1 MLFSS
6 IEFLCGFLPLT
17 LLIYFLLPG
26 RRLRNRFLLLMSLGF
41 YAWGEPLYVFLMLA
55 AIGGNYLL
63 GLAAEYVYRPG
74 WAGKLVIPAMLIFN
88 LGLLGVFKYTGFVV
102 DNLNAALG
110 LNLVNPGISLP
121 IGISFFTFQ
130 GMSYV
135 IDVWRGEARARHNLL
150 DVGLY
155 VAFFPQLIAGPI
167 VRYNTIAAEIDGRRE
182 SWQDF
187 ASGVQ
192 LFIIGLA
199 KKIILANNFA
209 IVADKLFDAGGYSS
223 LSVGAAW
230 LGAIAYTLQI
240 YFDFGGYSDMAI
252 GLGRM
257 FGFHFLA
264 NFNYPYIAR
273 SVTEFWRR
281 WHISLSSW
289 FRDYVYIP
297 LGGNRRGPGRQVANL
312 LAVWLLTG
320 LWHGANWTFVAWG
333 LYYFC
338 FLVGEKLLAPKV
350 PQKLRRLPVISNLA
364 VMLVVIVGW
373 VLFRAPDIGSAG
385 EYLGAMFGLYGNP
398 LTDEAFWYQLGEN
411 KVQLVLAAMAA
422 VPLLPALQQGIGRLG
437 LKVGRGWA
445 GGAYVLGR
453 DLILLLLLLVCLAA
467 LAKGS
472 YNPFIYFNF

>member
-6 IEFLCGFLPLT
+6 IEFLCGFLPLV
-17 LLIYFLLPG
+17 LLLYYLLPG
-26 RRLRNRFLLLMSLGF
+26 RRLKNRFLLLASLGF
-41 YAWGEPLYVFLMLA
+41 YAWGEPVYVLLMLFCIA
-55 AIGGNYLL
+55 GNYTL
-63 GLAAEYVYRPG
+63 GLLAQGRRGTSPG
-74 WAGKLVIPAMLIFN
+74 RAVMCAMLVFN
-88 LGLLGVFKYTGFVV
+88 LGLLGVFKYAGFIAAS
-102 DNLNAALG
+102 LNGALG
-110 LNLVNPGISLP
+110 LTLPVPQVVLP

-135 IDVWRGEARARHNLL
+135 IDVYRGEAQARRNLL

-155 VAFFPQLIAGPI
+155 VSFFPQLIAGPI

-182 SWQDF
+182 NWRDF
-187 ASGVQ
+187 CGGID

-199 KKIILANNFA
+199 KKVLLANNFA
-209 IVADKLFDAGGYSS
+209 IVADKIFDAGGYAAI
-223 LSVGAAW
+223 SVGAAW
-230 LGAIAYTLQI
+230 IGAIAYTLQI

-257 FGFHFLA
+257 FGFHFLP

-281 WHISLSSW
+281 WHMSLSSW

-297 LGGNRRGPGRQVANL
+297 LGGNRHGMGRQVLNL

-338 FLVGEKLLAPKV
+338 FLVIEKLTGLSKRLPKV
-350 PQKLRRLPVISNLA
+350 PLFSNL
-364 VMLVVIVGW
+364 LVLLIVICGW
-373 VLFRAPDIGSAG
+373 VLFRAPDIAAAG
-385 EYLGAMFGLYGNP
+385 EYLGAMFGVFGNP
-398 LTDEAFWYQLGEN
+398 LADETFWYQFGEN
-411 KVQLVLAAMAA
+411 KVQLVLAVLAA
-422 VPLLPALQQGIGRLG
+422 TPVLPWLGCKLPRIQTALGGRVFG
-437 LKVGRGWA
+437 VT
-445 GGAYVLGR
+445 R
-453 DLILLLLLLVCLAA
+453 DCFLLLIFLLALAA